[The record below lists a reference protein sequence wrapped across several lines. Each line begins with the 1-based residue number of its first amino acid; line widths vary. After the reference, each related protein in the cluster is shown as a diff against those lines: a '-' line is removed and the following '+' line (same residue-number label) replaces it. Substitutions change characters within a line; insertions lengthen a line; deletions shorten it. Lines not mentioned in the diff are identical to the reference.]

1 MIDFTKL
8 NDPEYKAKLKA
19 ERDAEDA
26 KQEALDKEISE
37 KLSVLEEHIEQLSD
51 KEHSFFRSVRQRHL
65 MWLDLS
71 GPQKKWLD
79 DIAARFHPNTDKPG
93 AKQ

>member
-51 KEHSFFRSVRQRHL
+51 KERSFFRSVRRRYG
-65 MWLDLS
+65 LS